1 MYEELVELNPRWAE
15 FVAFYLTNGRNGAKA
30 ARDAGYAESGAH
42 VQAHRLLRIAKV
54 SEVLDA
60 YWREV
65 AMSSDEI
72 LSILSDQ
79 ARGTMAPFLE
89 LDESTGLVD
98 VNLTSEDARANLH
111 LIKKLKSRSRVMQS
125 QSDSDYVVVDQTIEF
140 ELHDAKDA
148 AKVLAKHKGLLT
160 DKLQIEE
167 GLALLQQ
174 EFDRYSTPVK
184 EAIETTRERVEVGL
198 VSPLTHRLHQNLL
211 QLLR

>member
-1 MYEELVELNPRWAE
+1 MSEQTKTFGELYEELVEHNPQWAE
-15 FVAFYLTNGRNGAKA
+15 FVAFYLANGRNGAKA

-160 DKLQIEE
+160 DKLQIEDGPE
-167 GLALLQQ
+167 RAKRTTEERRQ
-174 EFDRYSTPVK
+174 ER
-184 EAIETTRERVEVGL
+184 EWLERVIAQRKAAEEEE
-198 VSPLTHRLHQNLL
+198 
-211 QLLR
+211 